1 MSKTEQQS
9 VLQDVY
15 EVCKIYNTKC
25 NIGVFDSK
33 GYYAYTNDKNQIR
46 ISSEIMNNFTIDKG
60 RAVLYHEASH
70 LILKHPQTWKAIVQS
85 PQFNDTKLIV
95 SIRHNQEFQAD
106 TFASFLLWSRR
117 HDNQLD
123 YVLMDI
129 TPANTRERSTR
140 SHPSINNRIYNIQRL
155 KKIYPANYKG
165 GLNEPIKTFN

>member
-1 MSKTEQQS
+1 MSQTEQQS

-15 EVCKIYNTKC
+15 EVCRMYNTKC
-25 NIGVFDSK
+25 NIDIFDSK
-33 GYYAYTNDKNQIR
+33 SYYAYSNHKNQIR

-70 LILKHPQTWKAIVQS
+70 LILKHPHTWESIVQS
-85 PQFNDTKLIV
+85 PQFNNTQLIV

-106 TFASFLLWSRR
+106 TLASFLLWSRQ
-117 HDNQLD
+117 HNNELD
-123 YVLMDI
+123 MVLTEI
-129 TPANTRERSTR
+129 TPANTHNYSTR
-140 SHPSINNRIYNIQRL
+140 SHPSINSRVYNIQRL